1 MNSIPRPARKRIR
14 PRLSARSGRARQA
27 TRRSRSF
34 VEHHIQVQ
42 HRDAGH
48 ALPVG
53 VRARLRVLRRTRS
66 AVLFHRQSGCGRD
79 RNGRNERRRLCRRLV
94 RPRFSSVSA
103 ERLIG
108 RPPAQV
114 DSALGTSPDPAKNAA
129 PWRIYNIGNNSTVEV
144 LELLERGFG
153 RKAETEFVPMQ
164 PGYVTETMPMLTI

>member
-114 DSALGTSPDPAKNAA
+114 HSALGTSPIRRKMPRLGVSTTLGTTARSKSSNYWNAGLVAKPRRSSCRCSPA
-129 PWRIYNIGNNSTVEV
+129 
-144 LELLERGFG
+144 
-153 RKAETEFVPMQ
+153 M
-164 PGYVTETMPMLTI
+164 